1 MKRKALLTTAL
12 IGCFIVCLA
21 AATGLGGKW
30 KSSLK
35 TPDGNEV
42 DLHLVLNVDGG
53 KLTGTA
59 QAQGDPLTIN
69 EGKVTGNDFSFS
81 LNNPDGGTIP
91 VSGKYIA
98 AGDSVSLNFTEDNMT
113 HHATFVRDDK

>member
-1 MKRKALLTTAL
+1 MKRKALLTIVLA
-12 IGCFIVCLA
+12 GCFIVCLA
-21 AATGLGGKW
+21 AATGLAGKW

-42 DLHLVLNVDGG
+42 SLHLVLNVDGG

-69 EGKVTGNDFSFS
+69 DGKVTGDSFTFS
-81 LNNPDGGTIP
+81 LDNPDGGTIP
-91 VSGKYIA
+91 INGKYIA
-98 AGDSVSLNFTEDNMT
+98 AGDSISLNFTEDNMT
-113 HHATFVRDDK
+113 HHATFTRDDQ